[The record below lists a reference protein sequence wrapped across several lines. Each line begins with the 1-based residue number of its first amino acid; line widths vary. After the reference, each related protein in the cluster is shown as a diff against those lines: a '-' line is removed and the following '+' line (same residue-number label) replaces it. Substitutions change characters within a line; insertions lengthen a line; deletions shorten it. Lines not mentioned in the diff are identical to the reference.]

1 MSDQEKTQQP
11 TEHRREEF
19 RKKGDVAKS
28 RELVSIGVLLAGFLA
43 LYFFVGW
50 MIELYNE
57 LQLFTFQRINFSVKS
72 DNIGQVL
79 SFPVFQMFKML
90 MPFFIAVIVVAIA
103 ANVGQTGFL
112 VSENA
117 FKFDFSRINPASKF
131 KQIFFSKQSFFELFK
146 AILKLAIVGLLSW
159 FVILSSIGLIIDSLQ
174 RQIPDILSITGS
186 FVFKLVL
193 NSLILLLFLGFADF
207 IFQKLQMEEK
217 MKMTHQEVKDEY
229 KQMEGDPFIKS
240 KRRSKQR
247 EISMNRMMQ
256 EVPQADVIVTNP
268 THFAVALRYD
278 RKKDR
283 APIVVAKGAD
293 FMAQKIKEV
302 ARESGVQI
310 VENKMLAR
318 ALYWN
323 VEIGDSIPES
333 LFKAVAELLA
343 YVYKINREKGR
354 RWLS

>member
-28 RELVSIGVLLAGFLA
+28 RELVSIGVLLGGFLT
-43 LYFFVGW
+43 LYFFIGW
-50 MIELYNE
+50 MFELYNE
-57 LQLFTFQRINFSVKS
+57 LQLFIFQRINFSINS
-72 DNIGQVL
+72 DNIGQIL
-79 SFPVFQMFKML
+79 SYPILQMFKML
-90 MPFFIAVIVVAIA
+90 MPFFIAVVVISIG
-103 ANVGQTGFL
+103 ANVAQTGFL

-131 KQIFFSKQSFFELFK
+131 KQIFLSKQSFFELFK
-146 AILKLAIVGLLSW
+146 AILKLVIVGLISW
-159 FVILSSIGLIIDSLQ
+159 FIILSSIGLIIDTLQ
-174 RQIPDILSITGS
+174 RQISDILSITGV
-186 FVFKLVL
+186 FVFKLIL

-207 IFQKLQMEEK
+207 IFQKFQMEEK
-217 MKMTHQEVKDEY
+217 MKMTHQEIKDEY
-229 KQMEGDPFIKS
+229 KQMEGDPFVKS

-268 THFAVALRYD
+268 THFAVALKYD
-278 RKKDR
+278 RKKNR

-293 FMAQKIKEV
+293 FLAQKIKEV
-302 ARESGVQI
+302 AKDSGVQI

-323 VEIGDSIPES
+323 VDIGDSIPES
-333 LFKAVAELLA
+333 LFKTVAELLA
-343 YVYKINREKGR
+343 YVYKRNKEKGK